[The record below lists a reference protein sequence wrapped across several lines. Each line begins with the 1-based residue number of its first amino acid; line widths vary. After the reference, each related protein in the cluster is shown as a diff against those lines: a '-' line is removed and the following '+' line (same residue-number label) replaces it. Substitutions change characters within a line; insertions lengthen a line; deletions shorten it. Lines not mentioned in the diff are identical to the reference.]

1 MQDWCK
7 KSPACHVRCI
17 EGRDTCRPFVKPG
30 FVIVDVEVKDPVA
43 YREYRERAPATVTQ
57 YGGHY
62 IVRGGAVTHVEP
74 GWDFQRFVVL
84 QFPSVAAA
92 KAWYG
97 SPEYQAILPI
107 RLRSTKSRMA
117 FVEGLD
123 LNEALP
129 A

>member
-1 MQDWCK
+1 MQ
-7 KSPACHVRCI
+7 
-17 EGRDTCRPFVKPG
+17 PG
-30 FVIVDVEVKDPVA
+30 FVVVDVDVHDPA
-43 YREYRERAPATVTQ
+43 DYKEYRERAPATVAQ
-57 YGGHY
+57 HGGRY

-74 GWDFQRFVVL
+74 GWDFHRFVVL

-92 KAWYG
+92 RRWYD

-107 RLRSTKSRMA
+107 RLRSTRSRMA

-123 LNEALP
+123 LTKAVP